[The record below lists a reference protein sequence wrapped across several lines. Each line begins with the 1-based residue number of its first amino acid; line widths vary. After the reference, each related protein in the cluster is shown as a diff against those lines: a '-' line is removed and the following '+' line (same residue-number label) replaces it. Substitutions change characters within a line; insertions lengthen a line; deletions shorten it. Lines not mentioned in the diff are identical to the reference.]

1 MNKRGMT
8 LIEMIAALA
17 ILSIAS
23 LTLFGGFSA
32 VLKIMGNSSTMKNNS
47 DMLLSYAEETMNNDV
62 RDNIQIDTDKV
73 TYTIS
78 SDRVSVPVARNIA
91 ILNVKDDDRVHLKA
105 LEEPGN
111 QEKVRDTSVYK
122 EFKSNLDEFYKSI
135 KKAREAHED
144 VHILMSS
151 NWIQF
156 PKELLPVSYRSK
168 LGAQDV
174 YVFPYYSWEIK
185 KGDLQHDHGGLIIM
199 LNPRNELVDTDIDFD
214 DYLYMIYDYDNERW
228 YYCDQDTY
236 RIKVVF
242 SSSDGKVL
250 YDVKNNGYIKSWTDM
265 KDIVKNPKNGWKVLD
280 IDAEYNTNTDSMWK
294 NLS

>member
-122 EFKSNLDEFYKSI
+122 EFDL
-135 KKAREAHED
+135 
-144 VHILMSS
+144 ILMNFISQLRKQEKHMKK
-151 NWIQF
+151 WKTGI
-156 PKELLPVSYRSK
+156 PITLL
-168 LGAQDV
+168 
-174 YVFPYYSWEIK
+174 
-185 KGDLQHDHGGLIIM
+185 
-199 LNPRNELVDTDIDFD
+199 
-214 DYLYMIYDYDNERW
+214 
-228 YYCDQDTY
+228 
-236 RIKVVF
+236 
-242 SSSDGKVL
+242 
-250 YDVKNNGYIKSWTDM
+250 
-265 KDIVKNPKNGWKVLD
+265 
-280 IDAEYNTNTDSMWK
+280 
-294 NLS
+294 

>member
-122 EFKSNLDEFYKSI
+122 EFKSNYIYLFNYLFI
-135 KKAREAHED
+135 
-144 VHILMSS
+144 
-151 NWIQF
+151 
-156 PKELLPVSYRSK
+156 
-168 LGAQDV
+168 
-174 YVFPYYSWEIK
+174 YS
-185 KGDLQHDHGGLIIM
+185 
-199 LNPRNELVDTDIDFD
+199 
-214 DYLYMIYDYDNERW
+214 
-228 YYCDQDTY
+228 
-236 RIKVVF
+236 
-242 SSSDGKVL
+242 
-250 YDVKNNGYIKSWTDM
+250 
-265 KDIVKNPKNGWKVLD
+265 
-280 IDAEYNTNTDSMWK
+280 
-294 NLS
+294 

>member
-91 ILNVKDDDRVHLKA
+91 IPNVK
-105 LEEPGN
+105 
-111 QEKVRDTSVYK
+111 KVTKD
-122 EFKSNLDEFYKSI
+122 
-135 KKAREAHED
+135 
-144 VHILMSS
+144 
-151 NWIQF
+151 
-156 PKELLPVSYRSK
+156 LLR
-168 LGAQDV
+168 
-174 YVFPYYSWEIK
+174 
-185 KGDLQHDHGGLIIM
+185 H
-199 LNPRNELVDTDIDFD
+199 
-214 DYLYMIYDYDNERW
+214 
-228 YYCDQDTY
+228 
-236 RIKVVF
+236 
-242 SSSDGKVL
+242 
-250 YDVKNNGYIKSWTDM
+250 
-265 KDIVKNPKNGWKVLD
+265 
-280 IDAEYNTNTDSMWK
+280 WK
-294 NLS
+294 NRVIRKK